1 MPRTFTFTGAI
12 SLLVLLSFLTGATA
26 HAQGQ
31 SYFIDGYHGGIWGHF
46 PYKYA
51 SFIKGEMQKYP
62 EWKVNLEIEPV
73 TWDSIQAVDPDGY
86 GFIRCQLMDSSYTAR
101 MEYVNPAYGQP
112 YMFNISG
119 ESIIRQLAYGMRTLR
134 RHFPGVTFSTYS
146 SEEPCFT
153 TALPGILHSFG
164 FQYASLKNPNTCWG
178 GYTAA
183 HGGEMLQWVG
193 PDGSAI
199 RTVPRYATEKL
210 EKGSTW
216 QTNAWRNDPAYISDA
231 MAYGIRRPVGMC
243 LQDAGWTQGPWLGSR
258 EALQTAPHTNTTY
271 TTWRHYFKEIL
282 KGSTKDKR
290 AAAIPD
296 WKLSQE
302 DIHVSLVW
310 GGQILQRVAAAVRQT
325 ENKLVSAEMVAALN
339 HHFYQTPWPGQALDK
354 AWTNLLLSQ
363 HHDTWIVPYNK
374 KHGITWQQQ
383 VDLWTDTALHISDS
397 ILSAGTVAN
406 GFSAKKRNTGIR
418 ELRVYNTS
426 GRERTSMVHYS
437 FSMSAVRPMASP
449 LLLDPDGHPV
459 QYQIEEAPEIQ
470 PTGGS
475 KQITLHF
482 EATAPSLGYATYQL
496 VLHPVKAPGP
506 FTASRPPIISRLKNG
521 NFQLET
527 DLYKILVDPKR
538 GGIMR
543 RLLLKAK
550 ERMGDLIPSH
560 EFLADTASRGIGEL
574 RGYFYKEKVFHSSQE
589 HPATVSILTNG
600 PLYAILKIEGKI
612 GNTPFTQLLQLS
624 RRDPLIRTQ
633 LTIDWQKAAI
643 PGIGAY
649 PQRRHFRN
657 VDPGK
662 AFYNSR
668 YKLLTLFPVDVPEA
682 TVHKDAPFD
691 IYQSRL
697 KNTFYDR
704 WDSIKNDVLLHWVNI
719 DSRDKT
725 YGFALFADATT
736 SYAQGGDLPLG
747 LTTQYIG
754 SGLFGA
760 NYTVDGPTVLRYA
773 FMPHGGDW
781 KTSGVNRAS
790 ADFNTPLKLIA
801 TENRAHDR
809 PVKRRSGRK
818 AQKRASFLSVD
829 PSAGWD
835 VTAFKMDGEGSYILR
850 LFNAVGDGQPYCL
863 RLSER
868 LVKTKNITL
877 ELIDLNG
884 RSLGTL
890 PADKNGRDFQLRI
903 PPLGL
908 RTIKIICN

>member
-12 SLLVLLSFLTGATA
+12 RLLVLLSFLTGAA
-26 HAQGQ
+26 AQAQGQ
-31 SYFIDGYHGGIWGHF
+31 SYFVDGYHGGIWGHF
-46 PYKYA
+46 PYTYA
-51 SFIKGEMQKYP
+51 SFIKKEMQRYP
-62 EWKVNLEIEPV
+62 GWKVNLEIEPV

-86 GFIRCQLMDSSYTAR
+86 EFIRCQLTDSSDTAR

-119 ESIIRQLAYGMRTLR
+119 ESIIRQLAYGMRTLK
-134 RHFPGVTFSTYS
+134 RHFPGITFSTYS

-164 FQYASLKNPNTCWG
+164 FKYASLKNPNTCWG

-183 HGGEMLQWVG
+183 HGGEMLQWTG
-193 PDGSAI
+193 PDGSSLL
-199 RTVPRYATEKL
+199 TVPRYATEKL

-216 QTNAWRNDPAYISDA
+216 QTNAWRNDPAYISEA
-231 MAYGIRRPVGMC
+231 MAYGIHRPVGMC

-258 EALQTAPHTNTTY
+258 DALQAAPDTNTIY
-271 TTWRHYFKEIL
+271 TTWRHYFAAVL
-282 KGSTKDKR
+282 KDRAKDPR
-290 AAAIPD
+290 TTAIPS

-325 ENKLVSAEMVAALN
+325 ENNLVSAEMVAALN
-339 HHFYQTPWPGQALDK
+339 HAFYQTPWPGQALDK
-354 AWTNLLLSQ
+354 AWKNLLLSQ
-363 HHDTWIVPYNK
+363 HHDCWIVPYNK
-374 KHGITWQQQ
+374 KHDVTWQRQ

-397 ILSAGTVAN
+397 ILSAGRAAT
-406 GFSAKKRNTGIR
+406 GLSAKASNTGTH
-418 ELRVYNTS
+418 ELRIYNTS
-426 GRERTSMVHYS
+426 GRERRQVVHYS
-437 FSMSAVRPMASP
+437 FSMSAGQPIPSP
-449 LLLDPDGHPV
+449 LLLDPEGHPV
-459 QYQIEEAPEIQ
+459 PYQLEEAPENR
-470 PTGGS
+470 PPGGA
-475 KQITLHF
+475 KQLTLHF
-482 EATAPSLGYATYQL
+482 EATVPSLGYATYQL
-496 VLHPVKAPGP
+496 VLYPVKPP
-506 FTASRPPIISRLKNG
+506 ASLKASPPPIISRLKNG
-521 NFQLET
+521 DFQLET

-538 GGIMR
+538 GGTMR
-543 RLLLKAK
+543 RLLLKVKRA
-550 ERMGDLIPSH
+550 EGGLVPPR
-560 EFLADTASRGIGEL
+560 EFLADTASHGIGEL
-574 RGYFYKEKVFHSSQE
+574 RGYFYDEKSFHSSQE
-589 HPATVSILTNG
+589 HPATVTIVTNG
-600 PLYAILKIEGKI
+600 PLYATLKIEGKI
-612 GNTPFTQLLQLS
+612 GNTAFTQLLQLS

-657 VDPGK
+657 ADPRK

-682 TVHKDAPFD
+682 TVYKDAPFD
-691 IYQSRL
+691 IYQSKL

-719 DSRDKT
+719 DSRDKAC
-725 YGFALFADATT
+725 GFALFADATT

-760 NYTVDGPTVLRYA
+760 DYSVDGPTVLRYA
-773 FMPHGGDW
+773 FMPHRGDW

-790 ADFNTPLKLIA
+790 ADFNMPLKLIA
-801 TENRAHDR
+801 TESPAHDR
-809 PVKRRSGRK
+809 PGKRPSDSK
-818 AQKRASFLSVD
+818 AGKRASCLSVD
-829 PSAGWD
+829 PSSGWD
-835 VTAFKMDGEGSYILR
+835 VTAFKMDGEGHYILR
-850 LFNAVGDGQPYCL
+850 LFNAVGDGRPY
-863 RLSER
+863 RLQLAER
-868 LVKTKNITL
+868 LVRTKNITL

-884 RSLGTL
+884 RTLERL
-890 PADKNGRDFQLRI
+890 PAGKNGRDFQLRI

-908 RTIKIICN
+908 RTVKITCN